1 MSRLARDVLEHTFGF
16 LDATKVAET
25 GVASRAW
32 HSAAASPSLWL
43 ALAEARWPAVAAMQS
58 IVRARGPREFYR
70 ARATADHVK
79 REPSAFDASK
89 HLMTLEFEQHGR
101 VVCSVAREAADIFR
115 EELADDDSRTTAPGL
130 LFDELDARFDC
141 RSGRFI
147 GELSQA
153 SVKFTVCVVRKSDGL
168 VAPLVPPYYLE
179 ADEGWGFGE
188 RARSYCPD
196 RCFPANQ
203 KLSGLPPFRMRG
215 IPNQL
220 GFISHRDDPG
230 VIGAC
235 VSIGDTDEFPPH
247 NMDSLTQSL
256 ELLLKMDFYPLGRLC
271 QTRASSSA
279 MTASSLSISSRYTS
293 RPPHATVTRT
303 MTTRRRRKY
312 LEVYRWPRSTV
323 SSPVSCGFRDDD
335 SRSIKFVHV
344 LSSRRRRDFR
354 GCVYSR
360 RPDL

>member
-1 MSRLARDVLEHTFGF
+1 MEHTFGF

-89 HLMTLEFEQHGR
+89 HLMTLELEQHGR
-101 VVCSVAREAADIFR
+101 VVCSVAREAADVFR

-203 KLSGLPPFRMRG
+203 KLSGLLPFRMRG

-247 NMDSLTQSL
+247 NG
-256 ELLLKMDFYPLGRLC
+256 F
-271 QTRASSSA
+271 AN
-279 MTASSLSISSRYTS
+279 
-293 RPPHATVTRT
+293 TVTGATFENGFLPPWTPLPDPSVVIGDDGFITLHKFKIHFEASARD
-303 MTTRRRRKY
+303 RDEDY
-312 LEVYRWPRSTV
+312 DEEEEEEIPR
-323 SSPVSCGFRDDD
+323 G
-335 SRSIKFVHV
+335 
-344 LSSRRRRDFR
+344 LSMAAIHRQLACKLRFS
-354 GCVYSR
+354 
-360 RPDL
+360 